1 MKNAT
6 TISCKQLIH
15 KLNQKHVLNFQ
26 LKPPYLLPYDFDH
39 LLQYVPLSN
48 LKVHII
54 TTVLYHCLQKLGIDN
69 QKPQIKFQINEF
81 ES

>member
-1 MKNAT
+1 MKNAI
-6 TISCKQLIH
+6 TISFKHLIH
-15 KLNQKHVLNFQ
+15 KLNQKHINFQ
-26 LKPPYLLPYDFDH
+26 LTPPYLLPYDFDH

-69 QKPQIKFQINEF
+69 QKPQIKFQTNEF